1 MRGRVA
7 DCTDEWPPFHVH
19 SVAFLQALA
28 LGDYP
33 PVQDRGHLESRAAHA
48 SNKLIRN

>member
-28 LGDYP
+28 LGDYLCKTGATSKVEP
-33 PVQDRGHLESRAAHA
+33 LTHLTT
-48 SNKLIRN
+48 